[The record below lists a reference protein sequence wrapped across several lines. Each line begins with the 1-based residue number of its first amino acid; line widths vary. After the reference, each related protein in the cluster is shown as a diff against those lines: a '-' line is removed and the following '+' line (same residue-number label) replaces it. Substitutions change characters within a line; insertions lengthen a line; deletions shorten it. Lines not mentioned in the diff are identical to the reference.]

1 MNTQGDFVLNAI
13 SEKILP
19 NPDNG
24 YWQVLVNNKWMMFK
38 EDEGLINPDDYL
50 DFSKVK

>member
-1 MNTQGDFVLNAI
+1 MTIDGSTKYGLMNTQGDFVLNAI

-24 YWQVLVNNKWMMFK
+24 YWQVLVNRSKFK
-38 EDEGLINPDDYL
+38 FFQDT
-50 DFSKVK
+50 